1 MKKIKYLLNITLALM
16 LLIVVACE
24 EEQITSFEDYSAVN
38 FVTKSVEYSFLGNVE
53 GEFIQEANVRIMG
66 NAKDYD
72 RLFKVEVI
80 NDSLT
85 TASTNQFE
93 IIDGIVYSGE
103 FTGALRVKVLNS
115 AALDSTKVSIHL
127 KIVDTEDFN
136 KGNLETNELVIT
148 WSNKIVVPVWS
159 YFKYFFSSTSST
171 SCYRAIV
178 EATGYTKFTSTE
190 YGAVGGDGAIAIGTA
205 FGNYVKQWNLDHP
218 NNHLKHDDGTKAGED
233 IIPLYYTKSLY
244 D

>member
-1 MKKIKYLLNITLALM
+1 MKNLLYTTFALV
-16 LLIVVACE
+16 LLLFVSCE

-38 FVTKSVEYSFLGNVE
+38 FVTKSVEYSFLGNAE

-66 NAKDYD
+66 NVKDYD

-85 TASTNQFE
+85 TANTNQFE

-103 FTGALRVKVLNS
+103 FTGALRVKILNS

-127 KIVDTEDFN
+127 KIVDSEDFN

-159 YFKYFFSSTSST
+159 YFRYFFCATSST

-178 EATGYTKFTSTE
+178 EATGYKKFTIIE
-190 YGAVGGDGAIAIGTA
+190 YRAVGGDGAVAIGTT

-218 NNHLKHDDGTKAGED
+218 NNHLKHDDGAKAGQE
-233 IIPLYYTKSLY
+233 IIPIYYTKSLY